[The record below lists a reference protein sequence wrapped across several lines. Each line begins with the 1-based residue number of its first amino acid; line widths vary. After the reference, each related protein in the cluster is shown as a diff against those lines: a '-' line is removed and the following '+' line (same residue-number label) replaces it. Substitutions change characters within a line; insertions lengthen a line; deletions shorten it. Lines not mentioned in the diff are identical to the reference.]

1 MIKKEDVNEAL
12 EFYNIDNKYKDICNE
27 IIDKINNSSN
37 MREDFEKLYNR
48 LYNENFNMVKPLWN
62 IRSINELFPSLINPF
77 ITNLLILYGYKI
89 HKSTIKKLGLSENQI
104 TIHKYRVKECFESD
118 LVNRNYTGV
127 RFSQL
132 LWSIYFIRGK
142 IIEVGSLQYAYEDEE
157 NIKIHIPKKTNLN
170 IQNVKESLNNSKI
183 EIKKIFK
190 ISDYKY
196 ICNSWLLS
204 KKLNEVIEKNTNIS
218 DFFELF
224 DVTDGADCI
233 KDILNFVYGLEKCD
247 NYVDLPENTKLQK
260 AIKKSLINNEN
271 FYLGLGILKEK

>member
-1 MIKKEDVNEAL
+1 MNWAI
-12 EFYNIDNKYKDICNE
+12 
-27 IIDKINNSSN
+27 
-37 MREDFEKLYNR
+37 
-48 LYNENFNMVKPLWN
+48 
-62 IRSINELFPSLINPF
+62 
-77 ITNLLILYGYKI
+77 
-89 HKSTIKKLGLSENQI
+89 
-104 TIHKYRVKECFESD
+104 
-118 LVNRNYTGV
+118 GV